1 MPARDNIIKAFWLL
15 HREKNLD
22 KITVKDLMD
31 KAGYHR
37 SLFYVHFKDIYD
49 LYAKEQTQFFAELNE
64 LLPQIVETFMLSNH
78 DTAKLKISTAFFQKY
93 GEKVAI
99 MLGEHGDMAFQ
110 FKLKEIIR
118 QNLYTLLN
126 LPQDD
131 YQTKLAIEFFVN
143 GHINAIVYFYHHQQ
157 NLMITDYWKMIRK
170 VLLTI
175 FERSKN

>member
-1 MPARDNIIKAFWLL
+1 MQAKDNIIKAFWLL

-22 KITVKDLMD
+22 KITVKDLMN

-49 LYAKEQTQFFAELNE
+49 LYAKEQAQFFAELNE
-64 LLPQIVETFMLSNH
+64 LLPQIIETFLYTNH
-78 DTAKLKISTAFFQKY
+78 DAQKLAIPTAFFQKY

-99 MLGEHGDMAFQ
+99 LLGKHGDMAFQ

-118 QNLYTLLN
+118 QNLYAMFN
-126 LPQDD
+126 LPQND

-157 NLMITDYWKMIRK
+157 DLAITDYWKMIRK

-175 FERSKN
+175 FEHAKN